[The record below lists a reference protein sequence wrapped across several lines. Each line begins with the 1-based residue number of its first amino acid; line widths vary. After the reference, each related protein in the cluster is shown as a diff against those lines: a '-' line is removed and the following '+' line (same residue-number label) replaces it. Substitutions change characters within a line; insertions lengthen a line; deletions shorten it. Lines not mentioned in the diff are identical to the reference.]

1 MDSPVSDYP
10 QFFQQS
16 WWLSNIS
23 LSLFKL
29 SSVFLFSFSMSCFR
43 FSLSVIVMISLD
55 TADVVVVPALSFTV
69 GPMFERSSKAFKG
82 IPAPVYR
89 IFRVPPLLYSA
100 LLSMFFPWQNT
111 GGDPVLFF
119 FCLAVYDSSFEAGFI
134 LITQKARSLQK

>member
-1 MDSPVSDYP
+1 M
-10 QFFQQS
+10 
-16 WWLSNIS
+16 
-23 LSLFKL
+23 
-29 SSVFLFSFSMSCFR
+29 FLFSFSMSCFR

-69 GPMFERSSKAFKG
+69 GPMFERSPKAFKG

-111 GGDPVLFF
+111 GGDPVLFLLG
-119 FCLAVYDSSFEAGFI
+119 CL
-134 LITQKARSLQK
+134 

>member
-1 MDSPVSDYP
+1 MFIMWMSSCFSSTFV
-10 QFFQQS
+10 
-16 WWLSNIS
+16 LSKIS
-23 LSLFKL
+23 LRLLRL
-29 SSVFLFSFSMSCFR
+29 SSVFLFSFSMLCSL

-100 LLSMFFPWQNT
+100 LLSMFSH
-111 GGDPVLFF
+111 GKIPVVSLFF
-119 FCLAVYDSSFEAGFI
+119 SAGAW
-134 LITQKARSLQK
+134 LYMTAPLRRDLY

>member
-1 MDSPVSDYP
+1 MWMSSCFSSTFV
-10 QFFQQS
+10 
-16 WWLSNIS
+16 LSKIS
-23 LSLFKL
+23 LRLLRL
-29 SSVFLFSFSMSCFR
+29 SSVFLFSFSMLCSL

-100 LLSMFFPWQNT
+100 LLSMFSH
-111 GGDPVLFF
+111 GKIPVVSLFF
-119 FCLAVYDSSFEAGFI
+119 SAGAW
-134 LITQKARSLQK
+134 LYMTAPLRRDLY